1 MSNPPELPPRL
12 ETPPAAA
19 GSDGDLAGQ
28 VAELTA
34 VVAELHERHRST
46 RLRPLEIVLIVL
58 LGVSLLV
65 HALTVS
71 ELLRVRSTL
80 RGELDS
86 LAERIVAAKG
96 TPLTYTLP
104 IDQQLPVNVDVPIK
118 RALQV
123 PVNLNVP
130 IKQNITVPINTGLGS
145 IDVPVALDTT
155 VPISTTV
162 PIALDQTLNISTTV
176 PIRLDLPLQIDL
188 GSAQLAPYLDQLRDR
203 LIELRD
209 SL

>member
-1 MSNPPELPPRL
+1 MSNLPELPQRL
-12 ETPPAAA
+12 DTSPATA
-19 GSDGDLAGQ
+19 GSDGDLSSQ
-28 VAELTA
+28 VAELTS
-34 VVAELHERHRST
+34 VVAELHEHHRAS
-46 RLRPLEIVLIVL
+46 RLRPVEIVLIVL

-80 RGELDS
+80 RSELDR
-86 LAERIVAAKG
+86 LVAGVAAAKA
-96 TPLTYTLP
+96 TPLRYTLP
-104 IDQQLPVNVDVPIK
+104 IDQQLPVNVDVPIR

-123 PVNLNVP
+123 PIDMNVP
-130 IKQNITVPINTGLGS
+130 IKQNITVPINTGLGT
-145 IDVPVALDTT
+145 IDVPVALDTI

-162 PIALDQTLNISTTV
+162 PIELDQTVNISTTV

-188 GSAQLAPYLDQLRDR
+188 GSAQLAPYLDQLRER